1 MSTNK
6 SALFKPLWKSAVLL
20 LLPLS
25 ACSTVHPGGKA
36 STGPSWLSRAGTTN
50 EHVIRD
56 AVYLAAAT
64 QSAFALATVT
74 LSGPTVSI
82 RFFDVTW
89 RPQPITIK
97 P

>member
-1 MSTNK
+1 M
-6 SALFKPLWKSAVLL
+6 KPLLATALVLL
-20 LLPLS
+20 A
-25 ACSTVHPGGKA
+25 ACSTPHPGKA
-36 STGPSWLSRAGTTN
+36 SAAPSWIARVGATN

-56 AVYLAAAT
+56 AAYLAAAT